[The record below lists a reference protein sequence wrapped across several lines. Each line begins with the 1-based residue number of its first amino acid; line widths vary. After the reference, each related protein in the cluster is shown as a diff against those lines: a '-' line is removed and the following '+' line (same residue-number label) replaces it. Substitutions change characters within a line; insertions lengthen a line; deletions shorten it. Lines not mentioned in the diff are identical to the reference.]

1 MISFKTISSFRSRL
15 SGLLSVRRKVYV
27 NVENEIKREFA
38 GKPIEQIRQNSD
50 MILLEGDSIIIK
62 LRLPDKKQHLSR
74 KDGYRLIYL
83 VSKTDEIVVFL
94 DIYPKNGPL
103 QQLDIADAELKFLV
117 KQFIDEAQLD
127 MYSKFELDGASYQY
141 VKNVMRLSWSV
152 CYREA
157 TLQQTRQILERCL
170 YE

>member
-15 SGLLSVRRKVYV
+15 SDLIKVRRKIYA
-27 NVENEIKREFA
+27 NVENEIKREFT
-38 GKPIEQIRQNSD
+38 GKPIEQIRQNND
-50 MILLEGDSIIIK
+50 MILLEGDLVIIK

-103 QQLDIADAELKFLV
+103 QQLDLAEDELKFLIQ
-117 KQFIDEAQLD
+117 QFVSEAQL
-127 MYSKFELDGASYQY
+127 G
-141 VKNVMRLSWSV
+141 
-152 CYREA
+152 
-157 TLQQTRQILERCL
+157 ILEDYL
-170 YE
+170 L